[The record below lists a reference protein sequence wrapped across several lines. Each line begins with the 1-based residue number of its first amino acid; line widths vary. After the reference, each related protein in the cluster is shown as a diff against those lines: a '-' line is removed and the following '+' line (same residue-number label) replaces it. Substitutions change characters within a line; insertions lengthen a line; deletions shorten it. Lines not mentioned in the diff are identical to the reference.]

1 MKQPFFLFYFL
12 LCWNI
17 NLLAQEKN
25 IDGSYYDEVGF
36 EIKITDNH
44 FYYIDTHYLVRD
56 AFHRDSVCGGQD
68 HGGIQDPDGRQ
79 GVL

>member
-44 FYYIDTHYLVRD
+44 FYYIEEQKQE
-56 AFHRDSVCGGQD
+56 FHQD
-68 HGGIQDPDGRQ
+68 KFEITDRNLITRNEDYTIIR
-79 GVL
+79 